1 MAAEEA
7 VKAVLAATGT
17 GRWVGF
23 SVAESTVTDDRQE
36 KRGAQG
42 RSRATG
48 GPTRR
53 CSASHPVHSW

>member
-7 VKAVLAATGT
+7 VKAVLAAAAA
-17 GRWVGF
+17 RWVGF
-23 SVAESTVTDDRQE
+23 SVAESTVTDYRQE